1 MKRIFALLAV
11 TVLLMASALPAL
23 AAPPP
28 TTHGTFVCYTYDP
41 FTGEITQVDRVP
53 RGQVA
58 NYQNA
63 GYTCYRT
70 YGG

>member
-11 TVLLMASALPAL
+11 TVLLVASALPAL

-28 TTHGTFVCYTYDP
+28 TKGQFTCYTYFP
-41 FTGEITQVDRVP
+41 QYTEVDRVP

-58 NYQNA
+58 EYERA
-63 GYTCYRT
+63 GYSCYRS
-70 YGG
+70 GQ